1 MCSSQ
6 QLTSTQVNSHILTW
20 LRYSHSSIQRSIK
33 LHTCTTT
40 GWSTVVR
47 AQLYTLLTHCRF
59 RQVKVVSRITC
70 LHSSWL
76 YYNRIWASVLEQ
88 LPMAD
93 NIELWRV
100 TKVIASNTVED
111 SSPQPTASTEREGQH
126 LKGQCY
132 LCLLKISGS
141 NMRPLVYYTMLIKI
155 FNQYSLDDN
164 KKSTMRG
171 KTFEIKDYF
180 PFIVYVHH
188 LD

>member
-6 QLTSTQVNSHILTW
+6 QLTSTQVNSHILILTW

-93 NIELWRV
+93 NIELRRV
-100 TKVIASNTVED
+100 TKVIASNTVEEFL
-111 SSPQPTASTEREGQH
+111 STTNSFHREGRSTLEGSVLSLPVKDFWIQH
-126 LKGQCY
+126 EASSVLHYVNQD
-132 LCLLKISGS
+132 LQS
-141 NMRPLVYYTMLIKI
+141 I
-155 FNQYSLDDN
+155 F
-164 KKSTMRG
+164 TG
-171 KTFEIKDYF
+171 W
-180 PFIVYVHH
+180 
-188 LD
+188 